1 MAKATTVIRK
11 IEVSP
16 EEQRNRELKELED
29 SIVNNRRAIIDSIHL
44 IQRIHEKGILHI
56 VESMLGQSDKILD
69 RVLLSMEHPEVTGSI
84 KNSFLLLEVLGKIDL
99 KEWEPMIDKINT
111 ALTRMVEVQQSDK
124 EKKEVTML
132 SMLRDSEVREGMSIL
147 LAFVKGLGS
156 SEGKEKEEIVKQ
168 NLGTRKFNKNWL
180 FFIGGAAVM
189 SIPLFLKRK

>member
-16 EEQRNRELKELED
+16 EEQRKRELKELED

-56 VESMLGQSDKILD
+56 VESMLGQSDKIFD

-84 KNSFLLLEVLGKIDL
+84 KNSFLLLEVLGKMDL

-168 NLGTRKFNKNWL
+168 NPDTRKFNKNWL

>member
-16 EEQRNRELKELED
+16 EEQRKKELKELED
-29 SIVNNRRAIIDSIHL
+29 SIVNNRQAIIDSIHL

-69 RVLLSMEHPEVTGSI
+69 RVVLSLDHPEVTGSI
-84 KNSFLLLEVLGKIDL
+84 KNAFLLLEVLGKMDL
-99 KEWEPMIDKINT
+99 KEWEPMIDKVNT

-132 SMLRDSEVREGMSIL
+132 SMLRDTEVREGMSIL

-156 SEGKEKEEIVKQ
+156 KSEGKEEKGKQ
-168 NLGTRKFNKNWL
+168 NSERRKFNKNWL
-180 FFIGGAAVM
+180 LFIGGAAVM
-189 SIPLFLKRK
+189 SIPLFIKRK

>member
-16 EEQRNRELKELED
+16 EEQRKRELKELED
-29 SIVNNRRAIIDSIHL
+29 SIVNNRRAIIDSVNL

-84 KNSFLLLEVLGKIDL
+84 KNSFLLLEVLGKMDL

-168 NLGTRKFNKNWL
+168 NPDTRKFNKNWL

>member
-16 EEQRNRELKELED
+16 EEQRKRELKELED

-84 KNSFLLLEVLGKIDL
+84 KNSFLLLEVLGKMDL

-168 NLGTRKFNKNWL
+168 NPDTRKFNKNWL